1 MNHIDLIG
9 RLTADPETRT
19 VSDSTCTTFTLAVQR
34 NYTPKGK
41 EKETDFINCVAWR
54 HTGEFI
60 AKYFYKGRMMGVS
73 GEMHIRQYTT
83 RDGDKRTATEVV
95 VDNAFFCDD
104 KRNTGGPSYVPDD
117 PANFDDPNDP
127 IGFDLPF

>member
-41 EKETDFINCVAWR
+41 EKETDFIRCVAWR
-54 HTGEFI
+54 HTADFI
-60 AKYFYKGRMMGVS
+60 AKYFFKGRMMGVS
-73 GEMHIRQYTT
+73 GELHIRQYTT
-83 RDGDKRTATEVV
+83 RDGENRTVAEVS
-95 VDNAFFCDD
+95 VDNVTFCDD
-104 KRNTGGPSYVPDD
+104 KKADTTPEWEPADD
-117 PANFDDPNDP
+117 D
-127 IGFDLPF
+127 GEELPF